1 MKHWFITT
9 DGSLKGR
16 WKNAFE
22 NVGSS
27 DSEEIIQ
34 SAQPNDLV
42 WLSTTVENWPQLV
55 PLIVAEGA
63 VAVVLSYAPD
73 DREAL
78 RALDL
83 GARGYVHTLAAPE
96 VLKQVALVVTNQ
108 GVWVGQELLAKV
120 LGGSFKSLQQRYQ
133 GGAFQHSEYFDLLT
147 EREQGV
153 ALAVARGATNKE
165 VARQLDIT
173 ERTVKAHLSAIFK
186 KLAVRDRLQLI
197 LKLAPV
203 AEQLGSEH
211 SHHHS
216 VE

>member
-9 DGSLKGR
+9 DGSLKAR

-22 NVGSS
+22 NVDSS
-27 DSEEIIQ
+27 APEAILQ

-42 WLSTTVENWPQLV
+42 WLSTTVEAWPQLV

-63 VAVVLSYAPD
+63 IVVVLSYLPN

-78 RALDL
+78 RALDI
-83 GARGYVHTLAAPE
+83 GARGYVHTLAASE

-120 LGGSFKSLQQRYQ
+120 LGGSFKTLQQRHK
-133 GGAFQHSEYFDLLT
+133 GDLLQHGEYLELLT
-147 EREQGV
+147 DRERGV

-197 LKLAPV
+197 LKLAPM
-203 AEQLGSEH
+203 AEQIS
-211 SHHHS
+211 S
-216 VE
+216 

>member
-16 WKNAFE
+16 WKIAFE
-22 NVGSS
+22 NIASS
-27 DSEEIIQ
+27 APEAVLQ

-42 WLSTTVENWPQLV
+42 WLTTTVENWPTLI

-63 VAVVLSYAPD
+63 IVVVLSYSPN

-96 VLKQVALVVTNQ
+96 VLRQVALVVTNH
-108 GVWVGQELLAKV
+108 GIWVGQELLAKV
-120 LGGSFKSLQQRYQ
+120 LGGSFKTLQKRYQ
-133 GGAFQHSEYFDLLT
+133 DGSFQDSEHLALLT
-147 EREQGV
+147 EREREV

-165 VARQLDIT
+165 VARQLEIT

-197 LKLAPV
+197 LKLASIV
-203 AEQLGSEH
+203 EHVSERF
-211 SHHHS
+211 
-216 VE
+216 

>member
-9 DGSLKGR
+9 DGSLKER
-16 WKNAFE
+16 WKKAFPE
-22 NVGSS
+22 LVASKPDVFIGK
-27 DSEEIIQ
+27 
-34 SAQPNDLV
+34 AQPNDVV
-42 WLSTTVENWPQLV
+42 WLSTTVEGWAE
-55 PLIVAEGA
+55 LISAAAAQDAIV
-63 VAVVLSYAPD
+63 VVLSYSPND
-73 DREAL
+73 HEAL
-78 RALDL
+78 RSLDL

-120 LGGSFKSLQQRYQ
+120 LGGSFKALQQR
-133 GGAFQHSEYFDLLT
+133 GEGDRVLHGEHLACLT
-147 EREQGV
+147 ERERGV

-197 LKLAPV
+197 LKLAPI
-203 AEQLGSEH
+203 AERAKE
-211 SHHHS
+211 
-216 VE
+216 

>member
-9 DGSLKGR
+9 DGNLKAR
-16 WKNAFE
+16 WKKAFPDM
-22 NVGSS
+22 VASKPDVFIGKT
-27 DSEEIIQ
+27 
-34 SAQPNDLV
+34 QPDDVV
-42 WLSTTVENWPQLV
+42 WLSTTVEGWSE
-55 PLIVAEGA
+55 LIGA
-63 VAVVLSYAPD
+63 VTAKEAIVVVLSYSPD

-78 RALDL
+78 RSLDL

-120 LGGSFKSLQQRYQ
+120 LGGSFKTLQQRAE
-133 GGAFQHSEYFDLLT
+133 GGDTFNTAQLEGLT
-147 EREQGV
+147 DRERDV
-153 ALAVARGATNKE
+153 ALAVVRGATNKE

-197 LKLAPV
+197 LTLAPV
-203 AEQLGSEH
+203 
-211 SHHHS
+211 
-216 VE
+216 VERF

>member
-22 NVGSS
+22 NVAPS
-27 DSEEIIQ
+27 DPETILQ

-42 WLSTTVENWPQLV
+42 WLSTTVEHWPQLV

-63 VAVVLSYAPD
+63 VAVVLSYAPG

-96 VLKQVALVVTNQ
+96 VFKQVALVVSNQ

-120 LGGSFKSLQQRYQ
+120 LGGSFKALQQRNQ
-133 GGAFQHSEYFDLLT
+133 GGSFQHSEYLDLLT
-147 EREQGV
+147 ERERGV

-197 LKLAPV
+197 LKLAPI
-203 AEQLGSEH
+203 AEQLS
-211 SHHHS
+211 S
-216 VE
+216 

>member
-9 DGSLKGR
+9 DGNLKAR
-16 WKNAFE
+16 WKKAFPE
-22 NVGSS
+22 MVTSKPDVFIGK
-27 DSEEIIQ
+27 
-34 SAQPNDLV
+34 AQPNDVV
-42 WLSTTVENWPQLV
+42 WLSTTVEGWSE
-55 PLIVAEGA
+55 LIGSLTAKGA
-63 VAVVLSYAPD
+63 IVVVLSYSPN

-78 RALDL
+78 RSLDL

-120 LGGSFKSLQQRYQ
+120 LGGSFKALQQRAE
-133 GGAFQHSEYFDLLT
+133 GGETFNTAEIGSLT
-147 EREQGV
+147 DRERGV
-153 ALAVARGATNKE
+153 ALAVVRGATNKE

-197 LKLAPV
+197 LKLAPI
-203 AEQLGSEH
+203 
-211 SHHHS
+211 
-216 VE
+216 VERVPERF

>member
-9 DGSLKGR
+9 DGNLKVR
-16 WKNAFE
+16 WKKAFPE
-22 NVGSS
+22 MVASKPDVFVGKT
-27 DSEEIIQ
+27 
-34 SAQPNDLV
+34 QPDDV
-42 WLSTTVENWPQLV
+42 IWLSTTVEGWSE
-55 PLIVAEGA
+55 LIGA
-63 VAVVLSYAPD
+63 VTSKGAIVVVLSYSPD

-78 RALDL
+78 RSLDL

-120 LGGSFKSLQQRYQ
+120 LGGSFKALQQRAE
-133 GGAFQHSEYFDLLT
+133 GGDTVNTAPLEGLT
-147 EREQGV
+147 DRERGV
-153 ALAVARGATNKE
+153 ALAVVRGATNKE

-197 LKLAPV
+197 LKLA
-203 AEQLGSEH
+203 SI
-211 SHHHS
+211 
-216 VE
+216 VERVPERF

>member
-9 DGSLKGR
+9 DGNLKAR
-16 WKNAFE
+16 WKKAFPE
-22 NVGSS
+22 MVTSKPDVFIGK
-27 DSEEIIQ
+27 
-34 SAQPNDLV
+34 AQPNDVV
-42 WLSTTVENWPQLV
+42 WLSTTVEGWSE
-55 PLIVAEGA
+55 LIGSLTAKGA
-63 VAVVLSYAPD
+63 IVVVLSYSPN

-78 RALDL
+78 RSLDL

-120 LGGSFKSLQQRYQ
+120 LGGSFKALQQRAE
-133 GGAFQHSEYFDLLT
+133 GGETFNTAELGSLT
-147 EREQGV
+147 DRERGV
-153 ALAVARGATNKE
+153 ALAVVRGATNKE

-197 LKLAPV
+197 LKLAPI
-203 AEQLGSEH
+203 
-211 SHHHS
+211 
-216 VE
+216 VERVPERF

>member
-9 DGSLKGR
+9 DESLKGR
-16 WKNAFE
+16 WKKAFE

-27 DSEEIIQ
+27 APEAILQ
-34 SAQPNDLV
+34 SVRPNDLV
-42 WLSTTVENWPQLV
+42 WLSTTVEGWPQLV
-55 PLIVAEGA
+55 PLIAAEGA
-63 VAVVLSYAPD
+63 FVVVLSYLPN

-78 RALDL
+78 RALDI
-83 GARGYVHTLAAPE
+83 GARGYVHTLASSE
-96 VLKQVALVVTNQ
+96 VLKQVALVVANQ

-120 LGGSFKSLQQRYQ
+120 LGGSFKALQLRHQ
-133 GGAFQHSEYFDLLT
+133 GGMFQHGEYLELLT

-186 KLAVRDRLQLI
+186 KLGVRDRLQLI
-197 LKLAPV
+197 LKLAPA
-203 AEQLGSEH
+203 AEQIS
-211 SHHHS
+211 S
-216 VE
+216 

>member
-9 DGSLKGR
+9 DGNLKAR
-16 WKNAFE
+16 WKKAFPDM
-22 NVGSS
+22 VASKP
-27 DSEEIIQ
+27 DVFIDKT
-34 SAQPNDLV
+34 QPDDVV
-42 WLSTTVENWPQLV
+42 WLSTTVEGWSE
-55 PLIVAEGA
+55 LIGA
-63 VAVVLSYAPD
+63 VTAKKAIVVVLSYSPD

-78 RALDL
+78 RSLDL

-120 LGGSFKSLQQRYQ
+120 LGGSFKALQQRAE
-133 GGAFQHSEYFDLLT
+133 GGDTFNTAQLEGLT
-147 EREQGV
+147 DRERGV
-153 ALAVARGATNKE
+153 ALAVVRGATNKE

-197 LKLAPV
+197 LKLAPI
-203 AEQLGSEH
+203 
-211 SHHHS
+211 
-216 VE
+216 VERVPERF

>member
-1 MKHWFITT
+1 MKHWFITN
-9 DGSLKGR
+9 DGILKGR
-16 WKNAFE
+16 WKSAFD
-22 NVGSS
+22 NVGASGPE
-27 DSEEIIQ
+27 DAAT
-34 SAQPNDLV
+34 SAQSNDVV
-42 WLSTTVENWPQLV
+42 WLSTAVENWSQLI
-55 PLIVAEGA
+55 PLIVAEDA
-63 VAVVLSYAPD
+63 IAVVLSYSPN

-96 VLKQVALVVTNQ
+96 VLKQVALVVTNH

-120 LGGSFKSLQQRYQ
+120 LGGSFKSLQKRHQ
-133 GGAFQHSEYFDLLT
+133 GGAFQHSEYLDLLT

-197 LKLAPV
+197 LKLAPM
-203 AEQLGSEH
+203 AEQIS
-211 SHHHS
+211 S
-216 VE
+216 

>member
-9 DGSLKGR
+9 DGSLKAR
-16 WKNAFE
+16 WKNAFPE
-22 NVGSS
+22 MVASKPDVFIGK
-27 DSEEIIQ
+27 
-34 SAQPNDLV
+34 AQPNDVV
-42 WLSTTVENWPQLV
+42 WLSTTVDGWSE
-55 PLIVAEGA
+55 LIGA
-63 VAVVLSYAPD
+63 VTAKGAIVVVLSYSPD

-78 RALDL
+78 RSLDL

-120 LGGSFKSLQQRYQ
+120 LGGTFKALQQRAEG
-133 GGAFQHSEYFDLLT
+133 GGAFNTAELGSLT
-147 EREQGV
+147 DRERGV
-153 ALAVARGATNKE
+153 ALAVVRGATNKE

-197 LKLAPV
+197 LKLAPI
-203 AEQLGSEH
+203 
-211 SHHHS
+211 
-216 VE
+216 VERVPERF